1 MDIASGLWA
10 IKEGSSM
17 HVPSLECYLSKE
29 GKAVARAALN
39 ARIEEI
45 KAFPYILKT
54 LC

>member
-1 MDIASGLWA
+1 
-10 IKEGSSM
+10 M
-17 HVPSLECYLSKE
+17 HVPSVEGYLTKE

-45 KAFPYILKT
+45 KAFPDVLKT